1 MINDDDDYSGFS
13 EDDDKKEASNPNCLD
28 YSTDEDD
35 EDNYIFD
42 PDLEEFELVD
52 LSDPNKGS
60 KKIRG
65 RPRGNI
71 GGPQPP
77 DYSTMNPVDK
87 KMAED
92 ELIGKGGDGVPKTLV
107 TLTLENI
114 RYSVA
119 MGEQPMQICHLLHLR
134 LSSAMKTEPAGQNF
148 GSMLLNFILRS
159 TQATSPSSL
168 IRTKVR

>member
-1 MINDDDDYSGFS
+1 VSPIVDGDDGSSSVVGVAVGGGMDLLSGSYHDSGSDGFREVVDDDDDYSGFS

-92 ELIGKGGDGVPKTLV
+92 EF
-107 TLTLENI
+107 I
-114 RYSVA
+114 R
-119 MGEQPMQICHLLHLR
+119 ER
-134 LSSAMKTEPAGQNF
+134 
-148 GSMLLNFILRS
+148 R
-159 TQATSPSSL
+159 
-168 IRTKVR
+168 